1 MKWIAILSL
10 TSLVSAIFG
19 MIIGAGALAY
29 FTYEDKD
36 ASEVLQ
42 LHNNIGMHVGILNEI
57 HRGDIEK
64 AKELHE
70 IFLDS
75 EIIGLTTYVSSD
87 SPVYKEA
94 LEAAWIAANYRK
106 QHNHN
111 ITDQSVSG
119 HVQSILDKGLMSRDP
134 CEPPNKALNNDAQ
147 NARAC

>member
-1 MKWIAILSL
+1 MKWIAVLSL

-36 ASEVLQ
+36 VSEVLQ

-70 IFLDS
+70 TLLDS
-75 EIIGLTTYVSSD
+75 EIIGLTTYMSPD
-87 SPVYKEA
+87 SQLYKEA
-94 LEAAWIAANYRK
+94 LEAAWVAANYRK
-106 QHNHN
+106 QHNYY
-111 ITDQSVSG
+111 TKDQSVSS

-134 CEPPNKALNNDAQ
+134 CKPPNKALNNDAQ